1 MKVFRFMG
9 SKRKDGETT
18 HAEGGSHSSRGR
30 RLRTIPLCPHHH
42 LGREGFEV
50 IEAIDGLDALQKA
63 RDHFG
68 GIDVLV
74 TDQMMP
80 RLGGTDLV
88 CALKAELP
96 ELRVLFIT
104 GEPIEIVG
112 DRTGWMTAFLRKPC
126 DLADVVVKIRELLT
140 ES

>member
-1 MKVFRFMG
+1 
-9 SKRKDGETT
+9 
-18 HAEGGSHSSRGR
+18 
-30 RLRTIPLCPHHH
+30 
-42 LGREGFEV
+42 
-50 IEAIDGLDALQKA
+50 
-63 RDHFG
+63 
-68 GIDVLV
+68 
-74 TDQMMP
+74 MP

>member
-1 MKVFRFMG
+1 MQKVVPIVLVAQDYEPFRYALI
-9 SKRKDGETT
+9 T
-18 HAEGGSHSSRGR
+18 
-30 RLRTIPLCPHHH
+30 H
-42 LGREGFEV
+42 LGREGFEI
-50 IEAIDGLDALQKA
+50 IEAIDDLDALQKA

-126 DLADVVVKIRELLT
+126 DLADVVVR
-140 ES
+140 SGNFH